1 MLNSLSSADSAP
13 VTVDVPQAGKGGT
26 VGKIQVDQL
35 NVTVGEVKGAQQAE
49 QGGEAGEK
57 SGQARVDEAK
67 QKAKDAA
74 ALLKQY
80 DIDPR
85 VVIRLLTDGG
95 GVNGVLEGQAEA
107 EIDILRAREDISIE
121 QKQKLAESIQKR
133 YQQLIRY
140 SESRQ
145 KSTRKLTKKLESST
159 KPEDKAL
166 LIDIKSAKAQ
176 IEQKGYREKV
186 NQTEELLK
194 TPNLNSETK
203 AKYNAYIEA
212 LNKKIAEIEESIK
225 EFKKNRDEIKGPD
238 GNIIPEIAKQMAL
251 ALTGGKVNDLE
262 KANKE
267 PIKYIQDRM
276 VSALTTD
283 GGVDKL
289 ADDLVQSTL
298 LSEENKGKFI
308 EEMKLGLTADDI
320 KDMMKSVGGKKA
332 LTLAG
337 LLTALAYVALQ
348 RRKQENQGK

>member
-1 MLNSLSSADSAP
+1 MQEATAQLPVAKVTSQGEGRIGTLRIMQEKKAPAPTTPEAAAAQKADLEMKKA
-13 VTVDVPQAGKGGT
+13 TEDAENIAKAKKRAEDAGK
-26 VGKIQVDQL
+26 
-35 NVTVGEVKGAQQAE
+35 
-49 QGGEAGEK
+49 
-57 SGQARVDEAK
+57 
-67 QKAKDAA
+67 
-74 ALLKQY
+74 LLKEY
-80 DIDPR
+80 HIEPR
-85 VVIRLLTDGG
+85 VVLRLLTDGG
-95 GVNGVLEGQAEA
+95 AVAGALEGQAQA
-107 EIDILRAREDISIE
+107 EIEILKARDDLNPE
-121 QKQKLAESIQKR
+121 QKQKLVGAIQER
-133 YQQLIRY
+133 YKKLIQY
-140 SESRQ
+140 SESREE
-145 KSTRKLTKKLESST
+145 STREQIKKLEIST
-159 KPEDKAL
+159 RPEDKVL
-166 LIDIKSAKAQ
+166 LLDIKSARAQ
-176 IEQKGYREKV
+176 IEQSAYREKV
-186 NQTEELLK
+186 TQIEELLK
-194 TPNLNSETK
+194 TPNLNSEIK
-203 AKYNAYIEA
+203 AKYDAYIEA